1 MKVYIVFMMNYD
13 WYDIAG
19 VYTDRQKAEKK
30 KQELED
36 EQSNF
41 EDWYQCGIS
50 IIEKDLI

>member
-13 WYDIAG
+13 WYEITG
-19 VYTDRQKAEKK
+19 VYIDKQKAEKK

-36 EQSNF
+36 AQSDL
-41 EDWYQCGIS
+41 EDWYQCSIS